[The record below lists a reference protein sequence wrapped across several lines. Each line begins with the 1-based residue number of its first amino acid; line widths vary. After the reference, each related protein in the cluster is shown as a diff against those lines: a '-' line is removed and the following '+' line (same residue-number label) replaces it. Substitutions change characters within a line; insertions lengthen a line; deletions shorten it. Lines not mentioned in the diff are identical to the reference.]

1 MEAVPK
7 PTKSIK
13 SEPKRFTA
21 PTTKK
26 TVTESA
32 KNIESPTKE
41 APKSSK
47 APLKELL
54 LSPELKNVTQA
65 PEPKLFQTPKDKA
78 VK

>member
-13 SEPKRFTA
+13 SEPKTFTA

-41 APKSSK
+41 